1 MRVWPQPCRA
11 AVPCV
16 SRCFSAGCL
25 FIRCQCLIVFMFN
38 SVELQPCLA
47 LSRARPHCL
56 RQLRAAERKFSSSA
70 DRADRSPPHCA
81 TSACRPEQAKE
92 SVCAGRSA
100 LCVCM
105 RVRACARMHGR
116 SGFLQPHRPRRRAA
130 ALGVFGFA
138 RFRQRPGPRAASQKR
153 LARARPKTDPSL
165 GAPPLSGPAVPL
177 FGAGARAAAGACGD
191 NGSVGSN

>member
-11 AVPCV
+11 AAPCV

-47 LSRARPHCL
+47 LVRARPHCL

-92 SVCAGRSA
+92 SVSA

-105 RVRACARMHGR
+105 RVRGAAFCSRTG
-116 SGFLQPHRPRRRAA
+116 RAA
-130 ALGVFGFA
+130 AQPQTRAPAASGVFGFA
-138 RFRQRPGPRAASQKR
+138 QDGSFARGSAIVWASGASVRGWRPGSSWHLRGQWECWQQLIHRFGRAVWMGDIVVF
-153 LARARPKTDPSL
+153 TD
-165 GAPPLSGPAVPL
+165 V
-177 FGAGARAAAGACGD
+177 RH
-191 NGSVGSN
+191 